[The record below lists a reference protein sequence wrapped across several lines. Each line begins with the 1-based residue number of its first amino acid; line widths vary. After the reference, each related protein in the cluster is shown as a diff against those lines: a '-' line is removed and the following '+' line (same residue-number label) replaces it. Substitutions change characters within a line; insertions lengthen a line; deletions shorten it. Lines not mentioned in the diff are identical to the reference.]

1 MRVSLSLNLLSRLRA
16 NHLVF
21 LRENAHEGFL
31 PFEGFRNFEL
41 TDLLV
46 VDQTVPEVEALL
58 EGIILDSE

>member
-21 LRENAHEGFL
+21 LRENAHEGFFSL
-31 PFEGFRNFEL
+31 EGFRNFEL

-46 VDQTVPEVEALL
+46 VDQAVPEVEALL
-58 EGIILDSE
+58 EGIILHSE